1 MDKQHEAATLP
12 TNSIVARVKNNT
24 LYGSLSFAMALCLIT
39 AAALAADEL
48 PAFKKGLWNFQRT
61 LSGEGMQA
69 LPKNISSKRCAD
81 PSEDM
86 RKQNAMLSALGC
98 TLNPAVL
105 QDNRYS
111 FLTECPA
118 SLGLATRMATTIIV
132 ESDSVYRV
140 LIDSE
145 ANVGDQVIK
154 SHEELTVT
162 REHDC

>member
-1 MDKQHEAATLP
+1 MKKKNKATVLPIHRNAARDKDVTLF
-12 TNSIVARVKNNT
+12 
-24 LYGSLSFAMALCLIT
+24 GSLVFAMALCLSGVVF
-39 AAALAADEL
+39 AADEF
-48 PAFKKGLWNFQRT
+48 PALKKGLWNYQRI

-69 LPKNISSKRCAD
+69 LPKSVASKRCAD

-98 TLNPAVL
+98 TLKPATH

-132 ESDSVYRV
+132 DSDSVYRV
-140 LIDSE
+140 TIDSE